1 MFWNDIR
8 EKGARVGEMGW
19 MPVYFVDA
27 YANMNCVR
35 ITVYCVHN
43 AYMQTIWWFS
53 SRLTWRNFARKFE
66 KENIR
71 DIITSFII
79 LCMALNQCRFGC
91 AHEGRQHIRIKR
103 AIKAHRPWNIMA
115 FFLVRG
121 MSPVCHAN
129 VARRSCIRSEN
140 ICVHSIR
147 RCRFTNLIKF
157 LRQATRQ
164 ESSAKVKWTNKY
176 AWSVNK

>member
-8 EKGARVGEMGW
+8 EKRARVGEMGW

-66 KENIR
+66 KEKIR

-121 MSPVCHAN
+121 MSPVCH
-129 VARRSCIRSEN
+129 VPCKCGPPFMHTIREYMRSQ
-140 ICVHSIR
+140 HSQVS
-147 RCRFTNLIKF
+147 FYKF
-157 LRQATRQ
+157 NKIYATSDKTREQ
-164 ESSAKVKWTNKY
+164 CQGKVNE
-176 AWSVNK
+176 